1 MKLFRILA
9 LFIIFSLAALGQIWA
24 AEFVADVINKVRGK
38 TFHAKIYMKTNK
50 IRLENQG
57 QQNYSIVRMDK
68 NVVWLIFPKDK
79 VYMEMISYENQ
90 ASATLLKGEIGR
102 KFLGTETINGWE
114 TKKYEV
120 TIKEEEEKTIKA
132 WQWISTAL
140 NYPIKIS
147 AADGSWSSEYKNLKM
162 ESQPDSL
169 FELPAG
175 FQKMEVPLFTPVPIP
190 EKR

>member
-1 MKLFRILA
+1 
-9 LFIIFSLAALGQIWA
+9 
-24 AEFVADVINKVRGK
+24 
-38 TFHAKIYMKTNK
+38 
-50 IRLENQG
+50 
-57 QQNYSIVRMDK
+57 NYSIVRIDK
-68 NVVWLIFPKDK
+68 NVVWLVFPKDK

-90 ASATLLKGEIGR
+90 APATLLKGEIGR
-102 KFLGTETINGWE
+102 QFLGIEMINGLE
-114 TKKYEV
+114 AKKYEV
-120 TIKEEEEKTIKA
+120 TIKEEEKTIKA

-147 AADGSWSSEYKNLKM
+147 ALDGSWSSEYKNLKM

-175 FQKMEVPLFTPVPIP
+175 FQKMEAPFFAPVPTP

>member
-1 MKLFRILA
+1 VKLFRILA

-120 TIKEEEEKTIKA
+120 TIKEEEKTIKA

-147 AADGSWSSEYKNLKM
+147 AIDGSWSSEYKNLKM

-175 FQKMEVPLFTPVPIP
+175 FQKMEAPLFTPVPTP

>member
-1 MKLFRILA
+1 VKLFRILA

-120 TIKEEEEKTIKA
+120 TIKEEEKTIKA

-175 FQKMEVPLFTPVPIP
+175 FQKMEAPLFTPVPTP
-190 EKR
+190 EKG

>member
-1 MKLFRILA
+1 MKFFKILA
-9 LFIIFSLAALGQIWA
+9 LFIILSLIEISQIWA
-24 AEFVADVINKVRGK
+24 AEFSADVINKVRGK
-38 TFHAKIYMKTNK
+38 IFYAKIYMKANK

-68 NVVWLIFPKDK
+68 NLVWLIFPKDK
-79 VYMEMISYENQ
+79 AYMEMISYETQ
-90 ASATLLKGEIGR
+90 APATLLKGEIGR
-102 KFLGTETINGWE
+102 KFLGTETINGLE

-120 TIKEEEEKTIKA
+120 TIKEEEKTIKA

-140 NYPIKIS
+140 NYAIKIS
-147 AADGSWSSEYKNLKM
+147 AIDGSWSSEYKNLKM

-175 FQKMEVPLFTPVPIP
+175 FQKMEVPLFPPLPTP

>member
-1 MKLFRILA
+1 MKIFKPLTL
-9 LFIIFSLAALGQIWA
+9 LIIFNLIEMGQIWA
-24 AEFVADVINKVRGK
+24 AEFSADVVNKVQGK
-38 TFHAKIYMKTNK
+38 TFYAKIYMKANK

-68 NVVWLIFPKDK
+68 NLVWLIFPKDK
-79 VYMEMISYENQ
+79 AYMEMISYETQ
-90 ASATLLKGEIGR
+90 APATLLKGEIGR
-102 KFLGTETINGWE
+102 KFLGTETINGLE

-120 TIKEEEEKTIKA
+120 TIKEEEKTIKA

-140 NYPIKIS
+140 NYAIKIS
-147 AADGSWSSEYKNLKM
+147 AIDGSWSSEYKNLKM

-175 FQKMEVPLFTPVPIP
+175 FQKMEVPLFPPPPTP

>member
-120 TIKEEEEKTIKA
+120 TIKEEEKTIKA

-147 AADGSWSSEYKNLKM
+147 AIDGSWSSEYKNLKM

-175 FQKMEVPLFTPVPIP
+175 FQKMEAPLFTPVPTP